1 MLSAAAGTVTSGSQA
16 LVGLNVAGADAAVN
30 VNTGNSTIGAV
41 TPSATPT
48 TGLAYR
54 VIDTV
59 KETAVAVSVPSTS
72 TTTVT
77 ITVPALTSA
86 LTIGSDVAFLAANGQ
101 LVQTGSFLVAN
112 YAIGTTSLVMNA
124 ASGVTIP
131 ASATLVITQYP
142 EVLVK
147 INFGIHS
154 YYGA

>member
-1 MLSAAAGTVTSGSQA
+1 V
-16 LVGLNVAGADAAVN
+16 
-30 VNTGNSTIGAV
+30 GAV
-41 TPSATPT
+41 TPTATPT

-54 VIDTV
+54 IVDLV
-59 KETAVAVSVPSTS
+59 PETAVITSVPSTS
-72 TTTVT
+72 TTTTT

-86 LTIGSDVAFLAANGQ
+86 LVVGSDVSFIAPNGQ
-101 LVQTGSFLVAN
+101 LVQTGSFLTAN
-112 YAIGTTSLVMNA
+112 YAVGATSLVMNA